1 MKLLFLTLLS
11 IMTFSQV
18 TDTPIHGKFLEHY
31 SPEELTQL
39 KAMSAEDIAVMNWS
53 VSNAL
58 SKPFQPKGKAV
69 TVVTSFSSEEIF
81 NASTYLD
88 LGLRIKD
95 TETQYIGI
103 ENSQQVMSL
112 TSFQRLKVMY
122 KSQNK

>member
-18 TDTPIHGKFLEHY
+18 PDTPIHGKFLEHY

-53 VSNAL
+53 ISNAL
-58 SKPFQPKGKAV
+58 SRAFDTNGKAV
-69 TVVTSFSSEEIF
+69 MVVATFSSEEIF

-112 TSFQRLKVMY
+112 MSFQRLKVMY